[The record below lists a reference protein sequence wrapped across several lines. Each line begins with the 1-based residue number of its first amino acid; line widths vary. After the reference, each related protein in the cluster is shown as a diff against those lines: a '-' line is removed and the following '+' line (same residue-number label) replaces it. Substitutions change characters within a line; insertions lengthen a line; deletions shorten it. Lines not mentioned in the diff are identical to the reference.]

1 MCVSVCTS
9 LPLSSLS
16 PLSLSLCQCFLVV
29 EIKCPH
35 MLVFQLLQLRPPLIP
50 QLLYQTHWLGV
61 DSLARVENPL
71 EDLGVVANNLLH
83 KYAET
88 REQN

>member
-1 MCVSVCTS
+1 
-9 LPLSSLS
+9 
-16 PLSLSLCQCFLVV
+16 
-29 EIKCPH
+29 

-61 DSLARVENPL
+61 DSLARVENHL